1 MSTIIARMIIRSNL
15 RSPDLVI
22 NASDP
27 LEASLNNLLAQITD
41 PSSLY
46 FIESK
51 YLFFRLFDCAQRALQ
66 TSFQPGNCPLIF
78 DSWSCWNSTP
88 PGQDMYETCPSL
100 ANLGFRPDR
109 LAEKHCREDGTW
121 WVHPDTNRWVIIII
135 IYFQF
140 SNYTITADIVKQ
152 LVTWYLRNRSI
163 IFFI

>member
-1 MSTIIARMIIRSNL
+1 MSTVIARMIIRSNL

-88 PGQDMYETCPSL
+88 PGQDMHETCPSL
-100 ANLGFRPDR
+100 VNLGFRPDR

-121 WVHPDTNRWVIIII
+121 WVHPDTNRWVGDVVVGKDDDNEYSGLGLTTPVVLIM
-135 IYFQF
+135 
-140 SNYTITADIVKQ
+140 K
-152 LVTWYLRNRSI
+152 RSPSI
-163 IFFI
+163 QQ